1 MFQAFSKAI
10 REGAQIRGDGYR
22 RPNGPLPAA
31 ARCHRSCHRDV
42 LRDAGE
48 SAALMTTP
56 MMHLQDPTQTRILIV
71 TLPDI
76 TPVLEAARL
85 QQDDRVGVDRR
96 RALAD
101 RTVEL
106 V

>member
-1 MFQAFSKAI
+1 
-10 REGAQIRGDGYR
+10 
-22 RPNGPLPAA
+22 
-31 ARCHRSCHRDV
+31 
-42 LRDAGE
+42 
-48 SAALMTTP
+48 MTTP

-85 QQDDRVGVDRR
+85 QQDDRVGVDRL